1 MLLLANDQFYGAIPF
16 NVAELANRNVA
27 AFTRRRRPQVL
38 APPSGL
44 SAHGYRRVGRD
55 ATLLTSA
62 QLVGTVKHALRI
74 SLTAGIL
81 LAVASCTAP
90 AGTAP
95 ASTPP
100 APTTTT
106 SVAAPA
112 TETPSSPALQ
122 TFTFPDGHIS
132 FAYPAGWSVRTPQ
145 EGPYL
150 NVAHRDASVES
161 VEVIVADGSG
171 AELARVMSGMYG
183 DNAAGPVKRTV
194 LDHAPVPGIPDT
206 AGEPAEFGFALD
218 EFVGVDSYYFM
229 DVRLAHEFLPA
240 QEDSGTNQVSVP
252 NGEMAAYVV
261 FDSERQPVFAT
272 PDLAKVWMATDQY
285 AQLKALLLSLKY
297 S

>member
-1 MLLLANDQFYGAIPF
+1 MIRIP
-16 NVAELANRNVA
+16 
-27 AFTRRRRPQVL
+27 
-38 APPSGL
+38 
-44 SAHGYRRVGRD
+44 HGYRRASGD
-55 ATLLTSA
+55 ATLMTSA
-62 QLVGTVKHALRI
+62 QLVDTVKNALGI
-74 SLTAGIL
+74 SLAAGIL

-95 ASTPP
+95 AST
-100 APTTTT
+100 APTVTAPVTATAVPTPASTVTT
-106 SVAAPA
+106 SGAAPA
-112 TETPSSPALQ
+112 TETPRSLALQ

-132 FAYPAGWSVRTPQ
+132 FAYPAGWSVRNSR

-150 NVAHRDASVES
+150 DVAHRATSIES
-161 VEVIVADGSG
+161 AEVVVADGSG
-171 AELARVMSGMYG
+171 AEVARVMNGLYG
-183 DNAAGPVKRTV
+183 DNAAGAIRRTV
-194 LDHAPVPGIPDT
+194 LDHAPVPGIPAD

-261 FDSERQPVFAT
+261 FDSQKQPVFAT
-272 PDLAKVWMATDQY
+272 TELAKVWMATEQY

-297 S
+297 T